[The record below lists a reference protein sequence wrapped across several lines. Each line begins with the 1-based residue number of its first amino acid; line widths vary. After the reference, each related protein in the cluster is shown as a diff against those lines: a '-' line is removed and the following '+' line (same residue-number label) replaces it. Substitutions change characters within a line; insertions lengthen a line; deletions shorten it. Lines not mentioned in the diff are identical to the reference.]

1 MMTRRRKLLLIAP
14 FALVGMLV
22 FIAAGGAIV
31 RLLWN
36 WLLPPLLGLPQ
47 ITFWEALGVLA
58 LSRILFG
65 GLGMRGYG
73 PRSRMMDRMACMSAE
88 ERERFR
94 QGMRARW
101 GAGSS
106 AGEPGGESGAR
117 L

>member
-1 MMTRRRKLLLIAP
+1 MTKRKRLLLIAP
-14 FALVGMLV
+14 FA
-22 FIAAGGAIV
+22 IAAMIAFVILGGVLV
-31 RLLWN
+31 RVLWN

-47 ITFWEALGVLA
+47 ITFWQALGVLA

-73 PRSRMMDRMACMSAE
+73 PRSRIRDRMACMSAE

-101 GAGSS
+101 GGGPS
-106 AGEPGGESGAR
+106 AGEAGGESSGPI
-117 L
+117 